1 MGKDTGNEV
10 AWSLYLTEPAPSP
23 RGALRIFTFVSFLFK
38 YGKDSIRG
46 IAAFDLNGEW
56 YDLDDIARYVCPL
69 TAFEEPVHYGYLVL
83 STQCLQL
90 ECVKKAFGWSPPG
103 RLYRPESLSRGPR
116 TRERPFTYTDIGHHS
131 GPHPST
137 NRCVRRSARL
147 PVVWRCPSAG
157 LIPPPYDAGPTGI
170 TDADTSNCIRRVK
183 RKTDDLNTGSCVR
196 CGITYS
202 MRSPAIATRGPP
214 RRKGECGRVI
224 LDEERN
230 AVFIDTLR

>member
-23 RGALRIFTFVSFLFK
+23 RGALRIFTVGLSHLFVSFLFK

-83 STQCLQL
+83 STQSLQL

-116 TRERPFTYTDIGHHS
+116 TRERRGGTLNRNHHVVKVF
-131 GPHPST
+131 P
-137 NRCVRRSARL
+137 RSAWARMGCKNITHSHL
-147 PVVWRCPSAG
+147 HPRRDTTD
-157 LIPPPYDAGPTGI
+157 PPKGREEKPLRP
-170 TDADTSNCIRRVK
+170 RKEK
-183 RKTDDLNTGSCVR
+183 RKLREKSP
-196 CGITYS
+196 ITTP
-202 MRSPAIATRGPP
+202 RS
-214 RRKGECGRVI
+214 
-224 LDEERN
+224 N
-230 AVFIDTLR
+230 N